1 MSLNFLK
8 IVASLIPRQAKF
20 PTLVNFYYSKVKNFS
35 LFLCGNFNE
44 SPYQLFNLSFSYF
57 IVANLI
63 TFSYCNFLTIHIF
76 FSLSDAIALY
86 DNLESK
92 GIFCLFYHAFLINS
106 NDHISR
112 FFHFCY
118 IYHVFLIATIV
129 YICHYDNSQSSNRLY
144 HYYYSI
150 TLYRTSLF
158 ILIF

>member
-1 MSLNFLK
+1 MK
-8 IVASLIPRQAKF
+8 IVASLILHQAKF

-44 SPYQLFNLSFSYF
+44 SPYQRFNLSFSYF
-57 IVANLI
+57 IVAHLI
-63 TFSYCNFLTIHIF
+63 TFSYCNFFTIHIF
-76 FSLSDAIALY
+76 FSLSEDITLY
-86 DNLESK
+86 DSLVSK
-92 GIFCLFYHAFLINS
+92 GIFCLFFRSFVINS
-106 NDHISR
+106 NDRISR
-112 FFHFCY
+112 SFHFCY